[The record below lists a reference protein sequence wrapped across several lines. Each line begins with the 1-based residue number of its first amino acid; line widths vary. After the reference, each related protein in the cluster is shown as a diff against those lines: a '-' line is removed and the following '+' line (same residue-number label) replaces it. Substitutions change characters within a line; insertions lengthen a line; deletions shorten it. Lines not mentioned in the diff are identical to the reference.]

1 MRILHLGKFYPPERG
16 GIESYTRALCE
27 WSAAQGH
34 AVAALVHQA
43 PGTRH
48 TSREVID
55 GVEVHRVA
63 CLGTLLYT
71 PLSPTLP
78 LELSRTL
85 RAFDPD
91 LIHLHLPN
99 PSCLA
104 VLASARARRR
114 PWIVHW
120 HAEVPADAPSWRL
133 RTAYRAYRPLEQAL
147 LKRASAIVT
156 TSQPYLDA
164 SPALAPWHAKT
175 RVIALGVADATPAAQ
190 RTDLWPE
197 GDGMRVLAV
206 GRLSHYKGF
215 DVLVD
220 ALARAPHARVLLV
233 GEGECDAAL
242 RARSIERGVAPRIRF
257 AGGLDDATLL
267 AAYASADVFALPSLN
282 RGEAFGMVLLEAMRA
297 RLPVIASAIAGSGV
311 GGVVADG
318 ETGML
323 VEPGDAGALADAL
336 KTLGDA
342 ALRMRLGDAGR
353 ARFERHFTLQ
363 RSAEQWLALYR
374 ELTA

>member
-27 WSAAQGH
+27 WSVAQGD

-43 PGTRH
+43 PGTRR
-48 TSREVID
+48 TSREVLE
-55 GVEVHRVA
+55 GVEVRRVA

-85 RAFDPD
+85 REFEPN

-133 RTAYRAYRPLEQAL
+133 RAAYRAYRPFEQAL
-147 LKRASAIVT
+147 LNQASAIVT

-164 SPALAPWHAKT
+164 SAALAPWRAKT
-175 RVIALGVADATPAAQ
+175 RVIPLGVADIEPPSPRA
-190 RTDLWPE
+190 DLWPE
-197 GDGMRVLAV
+197 GAGVRVLAV

-220 ALARAPHARVLLV
+220 ALAKAPRARALLV
-233 GEGECDAAL
+233 GEGEGSESL
-242 RARSIERGVAPRIRF
+242 RARAAERGVSSRIRF
-257 AGGLDDATLL
+257 AGGLDDAALL
-267 AAYASADVFALPSLN
+267 AAYASAEVFALPSLN

-297 RLPVIASAIAGSGV
+297 RLPIVASAIPGSGV
-311 GGVVADG
+311 GEVVADG
-318 ETGML
+318 ETGLL
-323 VEPGDAGALADAL
+323 VPAGDADAL
-336 KTLGDA
+336 AA
-342 ALRMRLGDAGR
+342 ALVKLDDSTLR
-353 ARFERHFTLQ
+353 ARFGEAGRLRYESRFTLE
-363 RSAEQWLALYR
+363 RSAQPWRALYR
-374 ELTA
+374 ELAL

>member
-43 PGTRH
+43 PGTAR
-48 TSREVID
+48 TTREMLD
-55 GVEVHRVA
+55 GVDVRRVA
-63 CLGTLLYT
+63 CLGSLLYT

-78 LELSRTL
+78 IELARTL
-85 RAFDPD
+85 REFEPD
-91 LIHLHLPN
+91 LLHLHLPN

-104 VLASARARRR
+104 VLAGNAARRR

-120 HAEVPADAPSWRL
+120 HAEVPVDAPDWKL
-133 RTAYRAYRPLEQAL
+133 RAAYRAYRPFEQAL
-147 LKRASAIVT
+147 LKRAHAIVT

-164 SPALAPWHAKT
+164 SPALAPWRDKT
-175 RVIALGVADATPAAQ
+175 RVIPLGVADVSPSPP
-190 RTDLWPE
+190 RDDLWPA
-197 GDGMRVLAV
+197 GNGMRVLAV

-215 DVLVD
+215 DVLID
-220 ALARAPHARVLLV
+220 ALAKTPDARVLLV
-233 GEGECDAAL
+233 GEGECAESLGA
-242 RARSIERGVAPRIRF
+242 RATERGVAARIRF

-297 RLPVIASAIAGSGV
+297 GLPIVASAIHGSGV
-311 GGVVADG
+311 GEVVADR
-318 ETGML
+318 ETGFL
-323 VEPGDAGALADAL
+323 VKPGEPDALADAL
-336 KTLGDA
+336 GKLGDA
-342 ALRMRLGDAGR
+342 ALRARLGDAGR
-353 ARFERHFTLQ
+353 ARFERRFTLE

>member
-16 GIESYTRALCE
+16 GIESYTQALCE
-27 WSAAQGH
+27 WSVAQGH

-48 TSREVID
+48 TSQEVQR
-55 GVEVHRVA
+55 GVEVRRVA
-63 CLGTLLYT
+63 CIGSLLYT

-78 LELSRTL
+78 IELSRVL
-85 RAFDPD
+85 REFEPD
-91 LIHLHLPN
+91 LLHLHLPN

-104 VLASARARRR
+104 VLASTRARRW

-133 RTAYRAYRPLEQAL
+133 RTAYRAYRPFEQAL

-164 SPALAPWHAKT
+164 SPALAPWRAKT
-175 RVIALGVADATPAAQ
+175 RVIPLGVADIAPPSSRA
-190 RTDLWPE
+190 DLWAE
-197 GDGMRVLAV
+197 GAGIRVLAV

-220 ALARAPHARVLLV
+220 ALAAAPHARVLLV
-233 GEGECDAAL
+233 GQGEGASSL
-242 RARSIERGVAPRIRF
+242 RARAAERGVASRIRF

-267 AAYASADVFALPSLN
+267 AAYASADAFALPSLN

-297 RLPVIASAIAGSGV
+297 RLPVVASAIPGSGV
-311 GGVVADG
+311 GEVVVDG
-318 ETGML
+318 ETGFL
-323 VEPGDAGALADAL
+323 TTPGDADALA
-336 KTLGDA
+336 A
-342 ALRMRLGDAGR
+342 ALVKLDDPALR
-353 ARFERHFTLQ
+353 ARFGEAGRVRYERKFTLE
-363 RSAEQWLALYR
+363 RSAQPWLALYR
-374 ELTA
+374 ELTK

>member
-27 WSAAQGH
+27 WTAAQGD

-48 TSREVID
+48 TSREVLD
-55 GVEVHRVA
+55 GVEVRRVG
-63 CLGTLLYT
+63 CIGSLLYT

-85 RAFDPD
+85 SEFDPD
-91 LIHLHLPN
+91 LLHLHLPN

-104 VLASARARRR
+104 VLMNARARRR

-133 RTAYRAYRPLEQAL
+133 RTAYGAYRPFEQAL

-164 SPALAPWHAKT
+164 SPALAPWRAKT
-175 RVIALGVADATPAAQ
+175 RVIPLGVADVAPPSKRA
-190 RTDLWPE
+190 DLWP
-197 GDGMRVLAV
+197 DGAGIRVLAV

-215 DVLVD
+215 EVLVD
-220 ALARAPHARVLLV
+220 ALANAPHARVLLV
-233 GEGECDAAL
+233 GEGEGDESL
-242 RARSIERGVAPRIRF
+242 RARAAERGVASRIRF

-297 RLPVIASAIAGSGV
+297 RLPIVASAIPGSGV
-311 GGVVADG
+311 GEVVADG
-318 ETGML
+318 ETALL
-323 VEPGDAGALADAL
+323 VKPGDADALADAL
-336 KTLGDA
+336 KQLDA
-342 ALRMRLGDAGR
+342 DALRTRFGEAGR
-353 ARFERHFTLQ
+353 ARFERQFTLE

>member
-27 WSAAQGH
+27 WSAGQGH

-43 PGTRH
+43 PGTRR
-48 TSREVID
+48 TSREMVD
-55 GVEVHRVA
+55 GVEVRRVA
-63 CLGTLLYT
+63 CIGTLLYT

-78 LELSRTL
+78 LELSRAL
-85 RAFDPD
+85 RELDPD
-91 LIHLHLPN
+91 LLHLHLPN

-104 VLASARARRR
+104 VLASAQARRR

-133 RTAYRAYRPLEQAL
+133 RAAYRAYRPFEQAL

-164 SPALAPWHAKT
+164 SIALSPWRAKT
-175 RVIALGVADATPAAQ
+175 RVIPLGVADVAPPSSRA
-190 RTDLWPE
+190 DLWP
-197 GDGMRVLAV
+197 DGAGIRVLAV

-220 ALARAPHARVLLV
+220 ALANAPHVRVLLV
-233 GEGECDAAL
+233 GEGEGDESL
-242 RARSIERGVAPRIRF
+242 RARAAERGVASRIRF

-297 RLPVIASAIAGSGV
+297 RLPIVASAIPGSGV
-311 GGVVADG
+311 GEVVADR
-318 ETGML
+318 ETGLL
-323 VEPGDAGALADAL
+323 VKPGDADALADAL
-336 KTLGDA
+336 KQLDA
-342 ALRMRLGDAGR
+342 DALRTRFGEAGR
-353 ARFERHFTLQ
+353 ARFERQFTLE
-363 RSAEQWLALYR
+363 RSAEQWVALYR

>member
-27 WSAAQGH
+27 WTAAHGD

-43 PGTRH
+43 PGTLR
-48 TSREVID
+48 TSREQRH
-55 GVEVHRVA
+55 GVEVRRVA

-78 LELSRTL
+78 IELSRTL
-85 RAFDPD
+85 REFEPD
-91 LIHLHLPN
+91 LLHLHLPN

-104 VLASARARRR
+104 VLASIAARRR

-120 HAEVPADAPSWRL
+120 HAEVPVDAPSWRL
-133 RTAYRAYRPLEQAL
+133 RAAYRLYRPFEQAL

-164 SPALAPWHAKT
+164 SPALAPWRAKT
-175 RVIALGVADATPAAQ
+175 RVIALGIEDAAAGA
-190 RTDLWPE
+190 RRDDLWPE
-197 GDGMRVLAV
+197 GEGIRVLAV

-220 ALARAPHARVLLV
+220 ALASAPHARVLLV
-233 GEGECDAAL
+233 GEGECDASL
-242 RARSIERGVAPRIRF
+242 RARAVERGVAQRIRF

-267 AAYASADVFALPSLN
+267 SAYASADAFALPSLN

-297 RLPVIASAIAGSGV
+297 RLPIVASAIPGSGV
-311 GGVVADG
+311 GEVVADG
-318 ETGML
+318 ETGLL
-323 VEPGDAGALADAL
+323 VRPADADALADAL
-336 KTLGDA
+336 RKLDDPS
-342 ALRMRLGDAGR
+342 LRARLGEAGR
-353 ARFERHFTLQ
+353 ARFERQFTLE
-363 RSAEQWLALYR
+363 RSAERWLALYR